1 MLDLQYYKK
10 YEYVPLFFCYS
21 FVGQEN
27 ISTFAPDL

>member
-10 YEYVPLFFCYS
+10 YGYHHLFFGYS

-27 ISTFAPDL
+27 IPTFAPDL